1 MIGKAEN
8 YRQEA
13 PGSLRQRA
21 GQSSRPK
28 AEEAQQIDKD
38 LEAALEQTFPASDP
52 VAIESTLVAG
62 GRQQS
67 EGR

>member
-13 PGSLRQRA
+13 PGSLRQRPR
-21 GQSSRPK
+21 QSSRPK

>member
-8 YRQEA
+8 YRQQAAA
-13 PGSLRQRA
+13 PCGSRRANPPGQR
-21 GQSSRPK
+21 K
-28 AEEAQQIDKD
+28 EEAQQIDKD